1 MNLVFVKR
9 CVEAN
14 GDDINEMKDIP
25 QQQGIS
31 TAHFIETVAKK
42 AGIDKEVL
50 DMLGYDSK
58 RAFAKDW
65 HMTAAK
71 SLYQGIPCYYVVHS
85 AIEYI
90 FVDEADV
97 HKVLNLAQAQE
108 RQHRLSS
115 IGEMFDDALAELK
128 DATPNP
134 SEKDYFELMRRF
146 HATWKGELEALRIPM
161 GAFAQYQCEH
171 SKTAA
176 AFDRKFFGKAEPA
189 PSHSTLSLQSC
200 P

>member
-1 MNLVFVKR
+1 MNLVFVTR

-14 GDDINEMKDIP
+14 GDDINEMTDIP
-25 QQQGIS
+25 QQQGLS

-50 DMLGYDSK
+50 SMLGYDSK

-71 SLYQGIPCYYVVHS
+71 SLYQGIPCYYLVHS

-90 FVDEADV
+90 FVDESDAR
-97 HKVLNLAQAQE
+97 KVLDLQQAQE
-108 RQHRLSS
+108 RQIRLSS

-128 DATPNP
+128 DASPTP

-146 HATWKGELEALRIPM
+146 HASWKDELTALRIPM

-171 SKTAA
+171 RTVAA
-176 AFDRKFFGKAEPA
+176 AFDRKFFGKPEAS
-189 PSHSTLSLQSC
+189 PSPSSPSL
-200 P
+200 

>member
-1 MNLVFVKR
+1 MNLVFVTR

-14 GDDINEMKDIP
+14 GDDINEMTDIP
-25 QQQGIS
+25 QQQGLS

-42 AGIDKEVL
+42 AGIDKQVL

-71 SLYQGIPCYYVVHS
+71 SLYQGIPCYYLVHS

-90 FVDEADV
+90 FVDEADA
-97 HKVLNLAQAQE
+97 HKVLDLQQAQE
-108 RQHRLSS
+108 RQGRLYG
-115 IGEMFDDALAELK
+115 IGTIFDDALAELK
-128 DATPNP
+128 DATPIP

-146 HATWKGELEALRIPM
+146 HAGWKDELTALRIPM

-171 SKTAA
+171 RPVAA
-176 AFDRKFFGKAEPA
+176 AFDRKFFGKPDAS
-189 PSHSTLSLQSC
+189 PSPSSLTL
-200 P
+200 